1 VLFAVLVSSQR
12 ELLKTFGDLDMGW
25 KKTAR
30 AFKVKC
36 QWVALASSAGDVAP
50 ATGGL
55 TNSVMTR
62 SMHKATIGMLNQG
75 ITMKMAY
82 IQSNLLKSNWVV
94 SIEPSSLILCL

>member
-1 VLFAVLVSSQR
+1 MLFTVLVSSQR
-12 ELLKTFGDLDMGW
+12 ELLKTVGDLDMGW

-62 SMHKATIGMLNQG
+62 SMHKASSNHWNAQPKDNNEDDLHT
-75 ITMKMAY
+75 K
-82 IQSNLLKSNWVV
+82 QSSQV
-94 SIEPSSLILCL
+94 